1 MMKRI
6 ATYFEDQ
13 RRRDLFFVAALI
25 GCFFIY
31 RYEHLL
37 TFQPSGPHTWRQA
50 DCVSIIDNYYS
61 HGMRFF
67 WPEIHYQISDGDE
80 SGYTAG
86 EFPGLY
92 YVNALLW
99 KIFGKHIPITRGLS
113 VLIMFIGLF
122 ALYRTHLLNTANF
135 FWSTV
140 CSLLL
145 LSTPAV
151 AEYGANFLT
160 DVPGFSFAL
169 MGWYFF
175 ERFRRSAQDSHLAK
189 ASVLFM
195 IAGLLKVSSLI
206 LFVVIVLLWLLEL
219 VGLRFADNLQR
230 TFERPLKQGAILFST
245 VAGVLAWYQYASYF
259 NSQHAGK
266 YTFNSPWPIWSL
278 TKQQIV
284 ELAQAF
290 WNWTAVFTM
299 PMIYWYV
306 VPVLILLS
314 LMVLHRL
321 SVQHR
326 IVYLM
331 TLVGVLAY
339 FAFWYQAIDQHDY
352 YFVNGFALFV
362 VMPNVFLTADLHW
375 ATWLRTLAKVLG
387 AIMLLYGLIY
397 TRQNLE
403 LRHFPQEKFS
413 YALMPKEP
421 VSLMKWYHWERKSRT
436 RALPKIQPLLDSLGV
451 DPNCKVVI
459 LPDPTINHTL
469 YLIDH
474 KGWTSFGGRPLRE
487 IVDNGFAH
495 GAEYLLIVHGDAYFE
510 PNMAE
515 FKNFIIGELDHVDVI
530 DLKAF
535 AASQAM

>member
-1 MMKRI
+1 MKRI
-6 ATYFEDQ
+6 SQLFETQ
-13 RRRDLFFVAALI
+13 RGKDLFFVAALI

-31 RYEHLL
+31 RYEYLL
-37 TFQPSGPHTWRQA
+37 TFNPSGPHTWRQA

-67 WPEIHYQISDGDE
+67 WPEIHYQISDGDD

-92 YVNALLW
+92 YINALLW
-99 KIFGKHIPITRGLS
+99 KIFGKHIALTRGLTI
-113 VLIMFIGLF
+113 LITFIGLF
-122 ALYRTHLLNTANF
+122 ALYRTYLLVSGSF
-135 FWSTV
+135 FWAVT

-145 LSTPAV
+145 LSTSAV

-169 MGWYFF
+169 MGWYYF
-175 ERFRRSAQDSHLAK
+175 ERFRTEGADRFLIRSAL
-189 ASVLFM
+189 LFM
-195 IAGLLKVSSLI
+195 MSGLLKVSALI
-206 LFVVIVLLWLLEL
+206 LFVVIVLLWILEL
-219 VGLRFADNLQR
+219 IGLRFADSPEPI
-230 TFERPLKQGAILFST
+230 FKRPLKQGFILFSSI
-245 VAGVLAWYQYASYF
+245 AGVLAWYQYASYF

-278 TKQQIV
+278 TKEQII
-284 ELAQAF
+284 ELAEAF

-299 PMIYWYV
+299 PMLYWYLL
-306 VPVLILLS
+306 PPLILLS
-314 LMVLHRL
+314 VILLYRV
-321 SVQHR
+321 SVQLR
-326 IVYLM
+326 LVYLT
-331 TLVGVLAY
+331 TLIGVLGY

-352 YFVNGFALFV
+352 YFVNGFALFAI
-362 VMPNVFLTADLHW
+362 MPNVFLNANIKLPNW
-375 ATWLRTLAKVLG
+375 ASVTTKSLG
-387 AIMLLYGLIY
+387 VALLLYGLIY

-403 LRHFPQEKFS
+403 LRHYPQEEFT
-413 YALMPKEP
+413 YPLMPKQP

-451 DPNCKVVI
+451 DERTKVVV

-469 YLIDH
+469 YLIDR

-487 IVDNGFAH
+487 VVDNGMAH
-495 GAEYLLIVHGDAYFE
+495 GAKFLLVVHGDAYYE

-515 FKNFIIGELDHVDVI
+515 FKSFIIGKLDHVDVI
-530 DLKAF
+530 DLMAF
-535 AASQAM
+535 QAAKSQ